1 MSEEREQK
9 FHTNDIN
16 QIWLVTHQQYGISA
30 HIPQVS
36 FPAVGDAAMKAV
48 SQAKIGQDTLNIMC
62 ISEKYT
68 NSALE

>member
-16 QIWLVTHQQYGISA
+16 QIWVVTHHQYGISA

-36 FPAVGDAAMKAV
+36 FPAVEDAAMKAV
-48 SQAKIGQDTLNIMC
+48 FFRLKLDKIH
-62 ISEKYT
+62 
-68 NSALE
+68 

>member
-1 MSEEREQK
+1 MMSEEREQK

-48 SQAKIGQDTLNIMC
+48 FSG
-62 ISEKYT
+62 
-68 NSALE
+68 